1 MSRLSKKDLVRDFE
15 SGAIVAEN
23 ERAKARRRML
33 GMLCFCVSNR
43 NWPRCACFRAALEA
57 KSLRPARTL
66 GTDYTL
72 VYLTHAAEI

>member
-15 SGAIVAEN
+15 SGGNRSRKRAEN

-43 NWPRCACFRAALEA
+43 TETVGQGACVSGVMSKFAI
-57 KSLRPARTL
+57 KGKTL
-66 GTDYTL
+66 L
-72 VYLTHAAEI
+72 